1 MHPALMG
8 DPSDEARDR
17 AAMRRALE
25 LAAQGRRGAWPN
37 PMVGCVIMRDG
48 EVLSEG
54 WHAAVGG
61 DHAEADALRRI
72 GFSAEDATMYVTLEP
87 CCFWG
92 RTPPCTDAVL
102 RSGVRRVVV
111 GMEDPHPKVSGA
123 GLQKLRDAGIE
134 VEVGVLEDECRA
146 LNEVLLVQ
154 RRHGRPFVTLKSAVT
169 LDGRTA
175 THTGESKW
183 ITGEAARAHVHH
195 ERARNQA
202 ILVGIGTVLADDPR
216 LTVRTGE
223 GDPNPIRVVLDSQL
237 RTPVTARLLE
247 RNGTRVLICTT
258 DAGLTTH
265 PDRANALREAGAELL
280 ACGPGPRVDIATA
293 LGLLL
298 HEKIRSLLAEGGAGI
313 HGALL
318 DAKAVDRML
327 VYVAPKLFGGG
338 GAFGLAGGQGVASP
352 ADALALA
359 PFAVKR
365 LGDDIVL
372 ETRPLDGPGA
382 AHWIARHT
390 R

>member
-1 MHPALMG
+1 
-8 DPSDEARDR
+8 
-17 AAMRRALE
+17 
-25 LAAQGRRGAWPN
+25 
-37 PMVGCVIMRDG
+37 
-48 EVLSEG
+48 
-54 WHAAVGG
+54 
-61 DHAEADALRRI
+61 
-72 GFSAEDATMYVTLEP
+72 
-87 CCFWG
+87 
-92 RTPPCTDAVL
+92 
-102 RSGVRRVVV
+102 
-111 GMEDPHPKVSGA
+111 
-123 GLQKLRDAGIE
+123 
-134 VEVGVLEDECRA
+134 VLEDECRA

-202 ILVGIGTVLADDPR
+202 VLVGIGTVLADDPR

-338 GAFGLAGGQGVASP
+338 GALGLAGGQGVASP